1 MKVHVTSLGCKLNQS
16 EMDALQAQ
24 LEAAGWEL
32 SPAHEADVVVLNTC
46 AVTAE
51 AARKSRQA
59 LRRLRAEAPNAHLVA
74 TGCYAELWPQEVS
87 AAARPDAVIGN
98 RDKARLADLL
108 QARFPDAAAPGRQR
122 RAPTAWP
129 RTRAFVKI
137 QDGCDNAC
145 AYCVVHIARG
155 PSRSLPADEVIAQVQ
170 RAADSG
176 RKEVVLTGVN
186 IGAYGQ
192 DTAGPDLGNLIRR
205 ILAETNVA
213 RVRLSSV
220 EPWSFREAWLELWA
234 DPRLCPHFH
243 LPLQSGSDAVLR
255 RMNRPYSAGD
265 FLRLVQTIRQAL
277 PDAAITTDIIVGFP
291 GETEA
296 DHRDTLALAER
307 VGFARLHVFPFSPRP
322 GTPAASMPDAVA
334 HDEVLRRSAELR
346 ALGARLALAYA
357 ERFVGRTMDVLWEQ
371 SPRQGWWTGLTPNYL
386 RIWTRGD
393 GLGNRILPV
402 RLVGVKRG
410 SLLGMVVEAVDSDSG
425 RTL

>member
-1 MKVHVTSLGCKLNQS
+1 MSLRNGMKVHLASLGCKLNQS
-16 EMDALQAQ
+16 EMDSLLVQ
-24 LEAAGWEL
+24 LEQAGWEP
-32 SPAHEADVVVLNTC
+32 SPASEADLVVLNTC

-74 TGCYAELWPQEVS
+74 TGCYAELWPHEVE
-87 AAARPDAVIGN
+87 AAARPDWVIGN

-108 QARFPDAAAPGRQR
+108 REHFAAPTAAERSHG
-122 RAPTAWP
+122 PGPAWP

-155 PSRSLPADEVIAQVQ
+155 PSRAVPADEVIAQVQ
-170 RAADSG
+170 RAAQAG
-176 RKEVVLTGVN
+176 RKEIVLTGVN

-192 DTAGPDLGNLIRR
+192 DTGGPDLGGLLRR
-205 ILAETNVA
+205 TLADTAIA

-255 RMNRPYSAGD
+255 RMNRPYTAGE
-265 FLRLVQTIRQAL
+265 FAGLVQAIRRAL
-277 PDAAITTDIIVGFP
+277 PDAAITTDVIVGFP

-296 DHRDTLALAER
+296 DHRATLALAER
-307 VGFARLHVFPFSPRP
+307 VGFARIHVFPFSPRP
-322 GTPAASMPDAVA
+322 GTPAASMPDAVGQ
-334 HDEVLRRSAELR
+334 DVILRRSAELR
-346 ALGARLALAYA
+346 ALGARLAAAYA
-357 ERFVGRTMDVLWEQ
+357 ERFLGRTMDVLWEQ
-371 SPRQGWWTGLTPNYL
+371 SPRQGYWTGLTANYL
-386 RIWTRGD
+386 RVRAQGD
-393 GLGNRILPV
+393 SLGNRILPARLV
-402 RLVGVKRG
+402 AVERGGLVGV
-410 SLLGMVVEAVDSDSG
+410 VVSV
-425 RTL
+425 RR